1 MRFPLKTSA
10 GLLRAPGLGVNTS
23 SEHSWSVYGY
33 LSYLVYKHHLTLLAL
48 LDPHTH
54 STTHTII
61 VNKYDSFEQEM
72 SH

>member
-48 LDPHTH
+48 LDPLNSKTQ
-54 STTHTII
+54 S
-61 VNKYDSFEQEM
+61 SLCQETV
-72 SH
+72 